1 MPLSRPWAE
10 RIARPPVRRSLARR
24 SPARRSAVRRS
35 AARRSPA
42 RRSLAAVTLALGLSI
57 AVSGCASVASL
68 VPSAGDGAASVGAS
82 APAAPIEVAN
92 LLVGDCVDNLG
103 DADVASATTVTL
115 VPCTEPHAFEV
126 YATFDL
132 PLGSYPGEDAI
143 VAAAEDGCGSRFEA
157 FTGSAYDGSQLDYN
171 YFIPPEDGWT
181 ISGSHPVS
189 CLIDDPAG
197 PVTGTLAQA
206 RR

>member
-1 MPLSRPWAE
+1 MPPSRPWAE
-10 RIARPPVRRSLARR
+10 RIARLPVRRSPISRSPIRR
-24 SPARRSAVRRS
+24 SFIRRSV
-35 AARRSPA
+35 
-42 RRSLAAVTLALGLSI
+42 AAVALALGLSL
-57 AVSGCASVASL
+57 AASGCASVASL
-68 VPSAGDGAASVGAS
+68 APSAGDGAASVAAS
-82 APAAPIEVAN
+82 APAAPIEVAK
-92 LLVGDCVDNLG
+92 LLVGDCFDNLG
-103 DADVASATTVTL
+103 DADVASVATVTL

-126 YATFDL
+126 FATFDL
-132 PLGSYPGEDAI
+132 PIGSYPGDDGILAI

>member
-1 MPLSRPWAE
+1 MPPSRPWAE
-10 RIARPPVRRSLARR
+10 RIARLPVRRSPISRSPIRR
-24 SPARRSAVRRS
+24 SFVRRS
-35 AARRSPA
+35 VAAIA
-42 RRSLAAVTLALGLSI
+42 LALGLSL
-57 AVSGCASVASL
+57 AASGCASVASL
-68 VPSAGDGAASVGAS
+68 APSAGDGAASVAAS
-82 APAAPIEVAN
+82 APAAPIEVAK
-92 LLVGDCVDNLG
+92 LLVGDCFDNLG
-103 DADVASATTVTL
+103 DADVASVATVTL

-126 YATFDL
+126 FATFDL
-132 PLGSYPGEDAI
+132 PIGSYPGEDAI

-157 FTGSAYDGSQLDYN
+157 FTGSEYDGSQLDYN
-171 YFIPPEDGWT
+171 YFVPPEDGWT